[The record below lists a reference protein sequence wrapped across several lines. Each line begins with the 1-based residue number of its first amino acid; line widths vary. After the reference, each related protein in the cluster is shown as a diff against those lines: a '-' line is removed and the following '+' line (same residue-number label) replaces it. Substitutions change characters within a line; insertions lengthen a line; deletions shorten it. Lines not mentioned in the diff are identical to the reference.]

1 MNTCDRLK
9 SNDCNWEALETSR
22 SIFRVD
28 DFDNERRKLPRIV
41 SQRLPERVRERERER
56 EREE

>member
-41 SQRLPERVRERERER
+41 SQRLPERV
-56 EREE
+56 